1 MSTSTATT
9 ASASASPASDGAP
22 KPLDKKKALEGRK

>member
-9 ASASASPASDGAP
+9 ASVTGSTASAAYNENVSQTSS
-22 KPLDKKKALEGRK
+22 RHSN